1 MYAIHFPSVDPA
13 LNLALEETLFLSLR
27 PTDPGWF
34 LLWRNAPS
42 IIVGRHQNTLEE
54 INSDLVRRY
63 HLPVVRRLTGG
74 GAVYHDPGNLNFSFL
89 VPARPGADTSF
100 RHFLT
105 PVMAALQELG
115 IPCVCSGRNDLLIGE
130 RKFSGSAQWR
140 NKTAI
145 LHHGT
150 LLIRPNLDML
160 GAVLTG
166 APDKYLSKGIKSVRS
181 RVCALADYL
190 PAGIGEDTLVRAL
203 ERHCAEGSGEIPA
216 DLYARAE
223 RLAAEK
229 YRSDAWNYGAS
240 PRFTVRCRQRFPWG
254 AVDCRLNVQ
263 QGIIRQCRIFG
274 DFFSHGT
281 VSALEERLTDI
292 PYTPESITSALSDV
306 DLTLFF
312 AGSHGDELQKLLI
325 DPEQSA

>member
-1 MYAIHFPSVDPA
+1 MHVVHFPSVDPA

-27 PTDPGWF
+27 PADPGWF

-63 HLPVVRRLTGG
+63 NLPVIRRLTGG
-74 GAVYHDPGNLNFSFL
+74 GAVYHDLGNLNFSFL
-89 VPARPGADTSF
+89 VPARPGVKTSF

-150 LLIRPNLDML
+150 LLIRPDLDML

-166 APDKYLSKGIKSVRS
+166 APDKYRSKGIKSVRS
-181 RVCALADYL
+181 RVCALADYF
-190 PAGIGEDTLVRAL
+190 PAGIGEDALVRAL
-203 ERHCAEGSGEIPA
+203 ERHCGGDAGEIPA
-216 DLYARAE
+216 ELRDRAGQ
-223 RLAAEK
+223 LAEKK
-229 YRSDAWNYGAS
+229 YRSAAWNYGTS
-240 PRFTVRCRQRFPWG
+240 PRFTVCRRQRFPWG
-254 AVDCRLNVQ
+254 VVDCRMEVRE
-263 QGIIRQCRIFG
+263 GIIRQCRIFG

-281 VSALEERLTDI
+281 ISVLEERLTGI
-292 PYTPESITSALSDV
+292 PCTPESLTSALSGV
-306 DLTLFF
+306 DLAHFF
-312 AGSHGDELQKLLI
+312 AGSRDAELRELLI
-325 DPEQSA
+325 GPPPSA